1 MPLDTRATMQHY
13 LLILSFLRVLRIDAQ
28 SPAIVS
34 GFLLPVGKRMKPST
48 AWSLL
53 AFAMAL
59 ASYALHRDISANVF
73 LGCVFIIQGLK
84 RPDGSAQERRAT
96 FLAAALS
103 AGILLFA
110 LWALA
115 TGLDLRGPAPFR
127 YKH

>member
-1 MPLDTRATMQHY
+1 MPLDTCATMQHY
-13 LLILSFLRVLRIDAQ
+13 LLILSFLRVLRIDEQ
-28 SPAIVS
+28 SPAIAS

-59 ASYALHRDISANVF
+59 ASYTMHRDISANVF

-84 RPDGSAQERRAT
+84 RPDGSTQERRAT

-115 TGLDLRGPAPFR
+115 TGLDIRGPAPFR
-127 YKH
+127 YKI

>member
-1 MPLDTRATMQHY
+1 MITSKNIRPR
-13 LLILSFLRVLRIDAQ
+13 IFLAISSWDKYVGDGSRG
-28 SPAIVS
+28 PAIVS

-110 LWALA
+110 LWVLA
-115 TGLDLRGPAPFR
+115 TGLEIRGPAPFR